1 MGFITNISYK
11 NYTTER
17 IKSMK
22 KQITV
27 GTVLR
32 MKTTEEL
39 KTLNTILALEAAS
52 LKDHHHLEQFA
63 KNVSFLEEG
72 E

>member
-1 MGFITNISYK
+1 
-11 NYTTER
+11 
-17 IKSMK
+17 MK

-63 KNVSFLEEG
+63 KNVSFWEEG